1 MEPAWTRKIS
11 NPMICNF
18 FFGFYVFY
26 AIIFVIFLMFTLG
39 LFRYSKSMGKMGPLV
54 AFNALIS
61 TFLAGTMMMFF
72 YLICDRA
79 LIQKAVVDVKENFAP
94 TAQKP
99 NTTAAAKTA
108 QTTAAAKVAV
118 SASKAPPPKKK

>member
-26 AIIFVIFLMFTLG
+26 AILFVLSLMFTIG
-39 LFRYSKSMGKMGPLV
+39 LFRYSKSMGKMGPFA

-61 TFLAGTMMMFF
+61 TALAGTIMMFF

-79 LIQKAVVDVKENFAP
+79 LIQKAVVDVKENFA
-94 TAQKP
+94 TAQ
-99 NTTAAAKTA
+99 
-108 QTTAAAKVAV
+108 
-118 SASKAPPPKKK
+118 